1 MALGNAQTHSKSKQD
16 RLESDRTFAAAL
28 KFCANIG
35 GDFDKS
41 NRAAC
46 YAFRAKSK
54 FAQGFLADSETDFAK
69 ALSLINSSNR
79 NIEIDILYDRAALR
93 IEERR
98 FADAIVD
105 VVAASKNYDAMP
117 LTLDTIEQKVMN
129 QLDRNSVY
137 SRSDVMLN
145 IEKGLSKLEAKSSDE
160 ALQMVLLSNLLA
172 ERMGKCKLRSAAE
185 VRAALKFSASQLSKI
200 DGHEQLKK
208 ETLALLAAT

>member
-1 MALGNAQTHSKSKQD
+1 
-16 RLESDRTFAAAL
+16 
-28 KFCANIG
+28 
-35 GDFDKS
+35 
-41 NRAAC
+41 
-46 YAFRAKSK
+46 
-54 FAQGFLADSETDFAK
+54 
-69 ALSLINSSNR
+69 LSLINSSNR